1 VTSARRFEML
11 SSILPNASSVE
22 RILLVDNGEHA
33 RHDGPTL
40 VPAFAGTAATAPPPA
55 TIAED
60 LAAILYTSGSTGP
73 PKGVMVSHRS
83 LLAGSRIVCEYLKVR
98 HDERILSVL
107 PFSFDYGLNQLIT
120 AVDRGATT
128 ILLTFRFGDEI
139 VRTIHAEHVTALAG
153 VPTLWTVLIQGTPRF
168 RREALATLRYM
179 TNSGGPV
186 ATATLLKLREAQPH
200 VEIFLMYGFTEAF
213 RSTYLPPEELSR
225 RPSSIGKAIPE
236 TEIFHVDD
244 DGRLCGPGE
253 VGILVHHGPTI
264 SLGYW
269 GRAEETAAVWR
280 PHPFIPP
287 DEGRPLVC
295 YSGDR
300 VTMDE
305 AGYFYFVGRD
315 DTMIKSAGYRISPT
329 EVEEALLRTGLLSQA
344 AVFGMPDP
352 DVGEKICAAC
362 VAVAGIEANG
372 SRLLARCAAELPQH
386 MMPRDIEFVA
396 ELPVSPNGKV
406 DYRALR
412 TARLARNND
421 A

>member
-1 VTSARRFEML
+1 SHLLHHLLDIAARSRPDSEAVVDGGRRFSYREFAARVERFAATVHACGLKRRDRIAIFLDKSFEEVCAIFGASRAGGVFVPVNALLRPKQVLHILDDCRVRFLVTSARRFEML

-98 HDERILSVL
+98 HDERILSAP
-107 PFSFDYGLNQLIT
+107 PFSCDYGLNQLIT

-179 TNSGGPV
+179 TNSGG
-186 ATATLLKLREAQPH
+186 
-200 VEIFLMYGFTEAF
+200 
-213 RSTYLPPEELSR
+213 
-225 RPSSIGKAIPE
+225 
-236 TEIFHVDD
+236 
-244 DGRLCGPGE
+244 
-253 VGILVHHGPTI
+253 
-264 SLGYW
+264 
-269 GRAEETAAVWR
+269 
-280 PHPFIPP
+280 
-287 DEGRPLVC
+287 
-295 YSGDR
+295 
-300 VTMDE
+300 
-305 AGYFYFVGRD
+305 
-315 DTMIKSAGYRISPT
+315 
-329 EVEEALLRTGLLSQA
+329 
-344 AVFGMPDP
+344 
-352 DVGEKICAAC
+352 
-362 VAVAGIEANG
+362 
-372 SRLLARCAAELPQH
+372 
-386 MMPRDIEFVA
+386 
-396 ELPVSPNGKV
+396 
-406 DYRALR
+406 
-412 TARLARNND
+412 
-421 A
+421 